1 MLRPIALVCTV
12 LLASSTAHAG
22 DASLGVS
29 DIRIVLIEDDGD
41 RTRIDSVGTWFD
53 LGTGDI
59 VLVRQTPDS
68 ADALDTWAASGDDT
82 SYDVRLIVTGTD
94 EATKIYD
101 VSIDELEE
109 SSSGQQMI
117 RLSGSTTAS
126 TSWDISDS
134 GAM

>member
-1 MLRPIALVCTV
+1 M
-12 LLASSTAHAG
+12 
-22 DASLGVS
+22 
-29 DIRIVLIEDDGD
+29 LIEDDGD

>member
-41 RTRIDSVGTWFD
+41 RTRIDSVDTWFD